1 MKVIGL
7 TGGIGSGKST
17 VSATMAELGA
27 VLLNADLI
35 GHEAYLPHKN
45 VWQEVVD
52 AFGRDILNDKDE
64 VERPKLGALVF
75 GNPDNLQKLNS
86 IVHPWMYRTM
96 EGLLKEQEA
105 KGTKV
110 VVLEAA
116 ILFEAKWTPLVN
128 EVWVTVASEENVI
141 QRLQARNGLTPEQ
154 VRARIQSQMSSEERA
169 RQAQVVID
177 TNCTI
182 PEVQQKVRELWK
194 SAVQG

>member
-27 VLLNADLI
+27 VLLNADLV

-45 VWQEVVD
+45 VWHDIVD
-52 AFGRDILNDKDE
+52 AFGRDILNDQDE

-86 IVHPWMYRTM
+86 IVHPWMYRRM
-96 EGLLKEQEA
+96 EEMLKEQEA

-116 ILFEAKWTPLVN
+116 ILFEAKWTPLVD

-154 VRARIQSQMSSEERA
+154 VRSRIQSQMSTEERA